1 MLCSGRKT
9 DGFEEQ
15 KRESGRMTRP
25 PDDEESLKVKT
36 ISFGALTNRESRKSN
51 GTDDNNVNKKKTK
64 WNKVQM

>member
-15 KRESGRMTRP
+15 KGESGRMTRP

-36 ISFGALTNRESRKSN
+36 ISFGALTNRGEP
-51 GTDDNNVNKKKTK
+51 TK
-64 WNKVQM
+64 VTGRMTTT

>member
-36 ISFGALTNRESRKSN
+36 ISFGALTNRGEP
-51 GTDDNNVNKKKTK
+51 TK
-64 WNKVQM
+64 VTGRMTKY